1 MKGLENKAKKLKD
14 LRMKPLIIKP
24 LMKGLEN
31 KAGKLKNQRMKPFI
45 IGLEI

>member
-24 LMKGLEN
+24 LMKG
-31 KAGKLKNQRMKPFI
+31 KPVNSRT
-45 IGLEI
+45 

>member
-31 KAGKLKNQRMKPFI
+31 KAGKLKNLRMKPFI